1 MKKSQADL
9 FSDSAPSSLGVAL
22 HLNVKANCPSAAQQR
37 FNRLLARIDKLKG
50 EVAQIQALANTY
62 RPLYAS
68 TLMPLREQQASS
80 MRRMALWLDER
91 LARKGLTAAQ
101 KRSVIEIL
109 CALCETLAAGGDEA
123 MAALHDKHSPRS
135 LRQKEEDEAAEMR
148 AMMKGVLGDRLDVDL
163 EDESLDPM
171 ERMEAL
177 MRASREHHDE
187 EVKARQEQREA
198 ARARKKPSA
207 AQLKAEQ
214 QQHNAEIVL
223 RQVYRQLASALHP
236 DRERD
241 PAEHRRKTALMSE
254 VNAAYARQDLVALLH
269 LRQTIVQAD
278 TQALLEQPE
287 EKIAAMSLLLKKQAD
302 ELERELAVRQ
312 GQVQDEFDLA
322 FYLPPTA
329 ETLRMELQLQQDALR
344 DDLEQM
350 ENDLNDVQDDAG
362 LKRWLK
368 LQKQLAKQVDYF

>member
-22 HLNVKANCPSAAQQR
+22 HLNVKANRPSAAQQR

-241 PAEHRRKTALMSE
+241 PAEHHRKTALMSE
-254 VNAAYARQDLVALLH
+254 VNAAYARQDLLALLH

-368 LQKQLAKQVDYF
+368 LQKQLAKQVDHF

>member
-22 HLNVKANCPSAAQQR
+22 HLNVKANRPSAAQQR

-350 ENDLNDVQDDAG
+350 ENDLSDVQDDAG
-362 LKRWLK
+362 FKRWLK

>member
-22 HLNVKANCPSAAQQR
+22 HLNVKANRPSAAQQR

-368 LQKQLAKQVDYF
+368 LQKQLAKQVDHF

>member
-22 HLNVKANCPSAAQQR
+22 HLNVKANRPSAAQQR

-187 EVKARQEQREA
+187 EVKARPEQREA

-207 AQLKAEQ
+207 AQLKAEH

-350 ENDLNDVQDDAG
+350 ENDLRDVQDDAG
-362 LKRWLK
+362 FKRWLK